1 MKTIAFTIVFILLSI
16 FGFSQDIKGITL
28 TVTVT
33 NIKDDTGHLLMNL
46 HSAETFM
53 KGKGIQNAKSEIKNG
68 KVTTIFTNV
77 QQGTYAVMAFHD
89 ANDNNQM
96 DFQPNGMPI
105 EGYGMSNNPMVF
117 GPPEFTDAK
126 FIVADKDV
134 SIAISL

>member
-77 QQGTYAVMAFHD
+77 QPGTYAVMAFHD